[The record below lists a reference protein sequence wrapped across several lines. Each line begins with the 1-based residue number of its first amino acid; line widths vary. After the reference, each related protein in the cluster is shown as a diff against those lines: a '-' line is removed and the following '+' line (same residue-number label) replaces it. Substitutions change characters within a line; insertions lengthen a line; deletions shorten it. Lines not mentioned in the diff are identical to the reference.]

1 MFASGDTAIYI
12 NKDLAAELSHHP
24 LPSPSILPTTP
35 KQDHPS
41 VLQLV
46 NSMAIS
52 SKAAAALVTG
62 MLLISTT
69 CCFVQLPTPT
79 HCPLTGRSRAL
90 LQVPATATA
99 TNKDDDIADSAPTTP
114 GHSPSGGH
122 GSAPPSRWIND
133 EAYVRT
139 IACMHVASFLLNRWI
154 CHPPV
159 CTHVVFEIVPYVCYA
174 MLCFALWF

>member
-24 LPSPSILPTTP
+24 LSSPSIFPTTP

-52 SKAAAALVTG
+52 SKAAAALVVTG

-69 CCFVQLPTPT
+69 CCFVQLPAPT
-79 HCPLTGRSRAL
+79 HCPFTGGRTL
-90 LQVPATATA
+90 LQVPATA

-122 GSAPPSRWIND
+122 GSAPPMNK
-133 EAYVRT
+133 
-139 IACMHVASFLLNRWI
+139 
-154 CHPPV
+154 
-159 CTHVVFEIVPYVCYA
+159 
-174 MLCFALWF
+174 